1 MRLLVSARSAEE
13 AVEASEGGADV
24 IDAKEPDAGALG
36 AVRPDVLREIR
47 AAVPSHQLVT
57 AALGDAD
64 DAGTIEHLAR
74 VYAASG
80 ATFVKVGFAGVADA
94 ALVEALIGA
103 CVRGCRDAGD
113 GGNGASGVIAVA
125 YADAPAGTSIDAMVL
140 PAIAARAGAR
150 GVLVDTVDKQG
161 AGLTALWTVAE
172 LSAWVARVRECGLLA
187 AVAGRLTLGDLAI
200 VRDAGADIAG
210 VRGAACA
217 GGRSG
222 RVSVNRVRELRVSLD
237 LLGAAR
243 HRVSRARPR

>member
-1 MRLLVSARSAEE
+1 MRLLVSVRSAEE
-13 AVEASEGGADV
+13 AVEASEGNADV

-47 AAVPSHQLVT
+47 AAVPTHQPVT

-74 VYAASG
+74 VYAANG
-80 ATFVKVGFAGVADA
+80 ATFVKVGFAGVSDA
-94 ALVEALIGA
+94 SLVEELIAA

-113 GGNGASGVIAVA
+113 GSDGASGVIAVA
-125 YADAPAGTSIDAMVL
+125 YADASPGTSIDAMTL
-140 PAIAARAGAR
+140 PVIAARAGAR
-150 GVLVDTVDKQG
+150 GVLVDTAAKYG

-172 LSAWVARVRECGLLA
+172 LSAWVARVRECELLA
-187 AVAGRLTLGDLAI
+187 AVAGRLGPNDLAI
-200 VRDAGADIAG
+200 VCDAGADIAG
-210 VRGAACA
+210 VRGAACT
-217 GGRSG
+217 GGRNG

-243 HRVSRARPR
+243 H